1 MVFKKHEDFKVS
13 TLLIDG
19 VLDKETIIVLSDN
32 FNGSWAKPF
41 SVYTILKSRP
51 FYVGIITLEKKG
63 DCINKREWDYKILQ
77 NPFKF
82 YEEGVLTDAFY
93 NVTIHPSA
101 GDSAILYYCLYYCR
115 LSNTRRW
122 QEEALADINKISRTL
137 FDHIKYNLTKLFNPA
152 DPYLPEKIIYAHN
165 KGLDEIDFSLI
176 ATKEEDLQDNPIYFY
191 DPYHE
196 GDFKWGLVNGSFLD
210 HRLLHFSKPKIANK
224 IKNMSQEEFLKLI
237 SSIHWDMPHSEK
249 TWRKC
254 YNPANYYIKFEN
266 EEEFVKRLEKVL
278 LEEKKNEH

>member
-101 GDSAILYYCLYYCR
+101 ADAAILYYCLYYCR

-249 TWRKC
+249 TWFKC
-254 YNPANYYIKFEN
+254 YNPANYYLKFEN